1 MQMTHIHEQ
10 DNHQEPRWG
19 VKLEMEQRASR
30 HPGRPVRKQPRFRF
44 LRVFMMSTFIMHS
57 IVYAII
63 MMMLF
68 VINLATWDGM
78 FWMIFP
84 AVSWGAF
91 LAIHGSIAWFTANAG
106 VAGRMVDRAQEPVS
120 LPVSKARANTPEGEL
135 ENIVLGGL
143 DKVDE
148 MRAIGRRMNTTSARR
163 NAMNAVASIENT
175 LLALENQVDELPLAR
190 EFSGTFLEPAHKI
203 FVEYDR
209 LSRREISSAKT
220 LLEEVEQ
227 TDLPRITQRAEQLHE
242 RVHRGTIIDL
252 QVARE
257 MLHLDSGA

>member
-1 MQMTHIHEQ
+1 MQMTHINKHR
-10 DNHQEPRWG
+10 NRQESRWG
-19 VKLEMEQRASR
+19 VRLEMDN
-30 HPGRPVRKQPRFRF
+30 RPDRSPRRPERKPPRFRF
-44 LRVFMMSTFIMHS
+44 LRVFVMSTFIMHS

-68 VINLATWDGM
+68 IINLVTWDGM

-84 AVSWGAF
+84 AVGWGAF
-91 LAIHGSIAWFTANAG
+91 LAIHGSVAWFTANAG
-106 VAGRMVDRAQEPVS
+106 IAGRMVDKAQEPVS
-120 LPVSKARANTPEGEL
+120 LPASKARANTPEGEL

-148 MRAIGRRMNTTSARR
+148 MRAIGRRMHTPSARR
-163 NAMNAVASIENT
+163 NALNAVMSIENT
-175 LLALENQVDELPLAR
+175 LLALEKQVDELPLAR
-190 EFSGTFLEPAHKI
+190 EFTGTFLEPAHKI

-209 LSRREISSAKT
+209 LSHREISSAKA
-220 LLEEVEQ
+220 LLEEVEH
-227 TDLPRITQRAEQLHE
+227 TDLPRITERAEQLHE